1 MDTGSYDNIL
11 KALNQPQQP
20 APASPS
26 GGLTFQQQSD
36 NYSAFSDLMKQG
48 VYIPDLLKRID
59 ALEAQVKE
67 QGQRKEIVDADLF
80 SVMEASVKGDEE
92 VKVAKQRLADEKSR
106 VISEICARDEGYR
119 NALDAYRRT
128 VNAAYIN
135 RFLTPFKYRSSV
147 RIHIC
152 GNFRG

>member
-1 MDTGSYDNIL
+1 MGYDNII
-11 KALNQPQQP
+11 KALSRQEEP
-20 APASPS
+20 APQA
-26 GGLTFQQQSD
+26 GLTLQQQSD

-59 ALEAQVKE
+59 ALEAQVRE
-67 QGQRKEIVDADLF
+67 QGAKKDTIDADLF

-92 VKVAKQRLADEKSR
+92 VKAARQRLADEKSR

-128 VNAAYIN
+128 VNAAYI
-135 RFLTPFKYRSSV
+135 RSKESTDS
-147 RIHIC
+147 
-152 GNFRG
+152 